1 LGNHNLGS
9 QGYAGK
15 EPVWKKEDEAL
26 EREGKLN
33 PWNKFTDEKA
43 KKFIRS
49 RYRIDLK
56 SGLLVTTDKV
66 KKLEE
71 EYLVR
76 SFTSLSYPHF
86 LQIPIVIFLIYGS
99 SFPSAERRKTC
110 CSMLVILGV
119 IVEGPVG

>member
-26 EREGKLN
+26 ECEGKPNL
-33 PWNKFTDEKA
+33 WNKFTDEKA

-49 RYRIDLK
+49 RYRIDPK
-56 SGLLVTTDKV
+56 PGLLVTTDKV

-76 SFTSLSYPHF
+76 SLPAYLILTSDKF
-86 LQIPIVIFLIYGS
+86 
-99 SFPSAERRKTC
+99 R
-110 CSMLVILGV
+110 
-119 IVEGPVG
+119 